1 MIAFL
6 VPDPY
11 REEISD
17 QTLLS
22 CVETTLEMVGVSD
35 SPSVTI
41 MITDDENMREM
52 NRRYRNLDKS
62 TDVLAF
68 QADFVDPDLES
79 RYLGDVVISYPQ
91 AEVQALNR
99 EHNVEEEL
107 QLLVVH
113 GLLHL
118 VGYDH
123 DTQSGKEEM
132 WSIQSRVLAALGL
145 SIEVENVKES

>member
-91 AEVQALNR
+91 AELQALNR

>member
-1 MIAFL
+1 VIAFL

-145 SIEVENVKES
+145 SIEVDDVKES